1 MSQKEQLLAGA
12 RTCLIERGYAHTT
25 ARDIAAAS
33 GANLASIGYHFG
45 SKDALLNA
53 AVVELVEEWGDRITG
68 AVEEVHAPTPAER
81 LEEFVRGILAAGPD
95 ERKVV
100 LASVQAFAQAEFIPE
115 IRDQLRNTYARGRVD
130 LAALVLDVSRDEVTD
145 EQAATVGSVS
155 LSLIN
160 GAVLQ
165 WLIDPVAAAGAARIT
180 DVVRT
185 LSGNAGS

>member
-12 RTCLIERGYAHTT
+12 RACLIERGYAHTT

-68 AVEEVHAPTPAER
+68 AVEEIDAPTPTER

-95 ERKVV
+95 ERKII

-115 IRDQLRNTYARGRVD
+115 IRDQLQNTYTRGRVD
-130 LAALVLDVSRDEVTD
+130 LSALVLGIPHEEVTD

-165 WLIDPVAAAGAARIT
+165 WLLDPVAAAGAARIT
-180 DVVRT
+180 DAVRT
-185 LSGNAGS
+185 LSGNPGP

>member
-12 RTCLIERGYAHTT
+12 RACLVERGYANTT

-53 AVVELVEEWGDRITG
+53 AVVEFVEEWGDRITG
-68 AVEEVHAPTPAER
+68 AVEKIDAPTPAER
-81 LEEFVRGILAAGPD
+81 LEEFVRGILAAGPS
-95 ERKVV
+95 ERKLV
-100 LASVQAFAQAEFIPE
+100 LASVQAYAQAEFIPE
-115 IRDQLRNTYARGRVD
+115 IREQLRNTYARGRVD
-130 LAALVLDVSRDEVTD
+130 LAALVLGVSPAEVTD
-145 EQAATVGSVS
+145 DQAATVGSVS

-165 WLIDPVAAAGAARIT
+165 WLLDPAAAAGAARIA
-180 DVVRT
+180 DAVRA
-185 LSGNAGS
+185 LAGNPDM